1 MEFDNEIRCDYS
13 AISDEILEIESENEL
28 GEISV
33 ISNRNM
39 TSIVLQGV
47 KFKAQKYVAMYRDA
61 KINNIESVKKNVSRK
76 KKDIMVTI
84 KPINGKTRFKKYVK
98 FEGVS
103 LAK

>member
-1 MEFDNEIRCDYS
+1 MDEYNIAMIISASLNEKWRQFSMEFDNEIRCDYS

-61 KINNIESVKKNVSRK
+61 KINNIESVKKICPEKRK
-76 KKDIMVTI
+76 I
-84 KPINGKTRFKKYVK
+84 
-98 FEGVS
+98 
-103 LAK
+103 LW